1 MLKHS
6 YFFILSLTCISLFA
20 QNENDNKLEISGRIT
35 DYFDDKAIAGVSI
48 KALENNNYATNIV
61 SDAKGNY
68 LMYVD
73 FEKEFTILYEK
84 AGFMPKKVVVSTKG
98 VPPDKRTKVN
108 DLLIE
113 MTLFKQDK
121 NLDVAFLEQPIG
133 KARYLPQTNEIDWD
147 MGYTAP
153 IAQKLNQTLENF
165 KAKKAQ
171 LEAEEKLKMQQY
183 NAAMKEGDNAFFKKD
198 FDAAKTAYQK
208 AVSIDPTKAE
218 PQDRLTLINTAIQKK
233 EEAEKAEAEAKAK
246 AEAEAKAKAEQEAA
260 AKRQEEE
267 RLAKEKAE
275 AEAKAKA
282 EAEAKAKAEQEAA
295 AKRQEEERLAKEKAE
310 AEAKAKAEAEAK
322 AKAEQ
327 EAAAKRQEEERLA

>member
-1 MLKHS
+1 MLK
-6 YFFILSLTCISLFA
+6 YIYLFLLSLTCISLFS
-20 QNENDNKLEISGRIT
+20 QNENDNKLEISGRVT
-35 DYFDDKAIAGVSI
+35 DYFDNKIIAGVSI
-48 KALENNNYATNIV
+48 KASENGNYSANVV

-68 LMYVD
+68 VMYVD

-84 AGFMPKKVVVSTKG
+84 AGFIPKKVVVSTKG

-153 IAQKLNQTLENF
+153 IAQKLTQTLETF

-171 LEAEEKLKMQQY
+171 LEAEEKIKMQQY

-198 FDAAKTAYQK
+198 FEAAKISYQK
-208 AVSIDPTKAE
+208 AVSLDPSKSE

-233 EEAEKAEAEAKAK
+233 EEAEKAEAEAKLK
-246 AEAEAKAKAEQEAA
+246 AEAEAKANAEAEAA
-260 AKRQEEE
+260 AKKQ
-267 RLAKEKAE
+267 AE
-275 AEAKAKA
+275 
-282 EAEAKAKAEQEAA
+282 
-295 AKRQEEERLAKEKAE
+295 
-310 AEAKAKAEAEAK
+310 
-322 AKAEQ
+322 
-327 EAAAKRQEEERLA
+327 